1 MANLSVL
8 FPAPAP
14 VGGTTFEF
22 KQLQIFNTSITSVN
36 NGGQCCLW
44 TVPAD
49 TAWARFEVW
58 GGGSTGPGACCC
70 QQPAQSG
77 GAGAYARKTIGVCPG
92 DTFRICAAGTTC
104 CTSSCCGVEGFPSYV
119 QNENSSNGS
128 DTINLCARG
137 GPPSCGRC
145 FIGYS
150 GCICIG
156 NTRVESTGSFCGQDF
171 GLPAISG
178 ASMPGTC
185 GFQTYQHVP
194 QGPYIGGGARTGW
207 DYCIAG
213 NGCQSIGGFAIWPA
227 SGGGGAQVQSGNF
240 CWGHWGAGGLVT
252 VTFG

>member
-8 FPAPAP
+8 FPRPAP
-14 VGGTTFEF
+14 IGGDTFEF
-22 KQLQIFNTSITSVN
+22 DQIQVFNTSITSVT
-36 NGGQCCLW
+36 NGGCCCLW
-44 TVPAD
+44 TVPSGVN
-49 TAWARFEVW
+49 WARFEVW

-77 GAGAYARKTIGVCPG
+77 GAGAYARKTITVTSG
-92 DTFRICAAGTTC
+92 DTYRICAAGSTC

-119 QNENSSNGS
+119 QTESAAT
-128 DTINLCARG
+128 TINLCARG

-156 NTRVESTGSFCGQDF
+156 NTRVESTGSFCGEDF

-178 ASMPGTC
+178 ASNPGTC
-185 GFQTYQHVP
+185 GFKTYQHVP
-194 QGPYIGGGARTGW
+194 QGPYIGGGARTSMT
-207 DYCIAG
+207 YCTTL
-213 NGCQSIGGFAIWPA
+213 NGCASLGGHAVWPG
-227 SGGGGAQVQSGNF
+227 SGGGGAVTGSGAS

-252 VTFG
+252 VTYG